1 MMTDDHGSETS
12 SAECERFDE
21 IFASIV
27 TEAEIRK
34 VIKRLL
40 KRAKAGNVA
49 AIHELLNLAIDTQ
62 RLDVP
67 ISSEE

>member
-1 MMTDDHGSETS
+1 VEY
-12 SAECERFDE
+12 ERFDE

-40 KRAKAGNVA
+40 KRSKAGNVL
-49 AIHELLNLAIDTQ
+49 AIHELLHMAIEVEHMD
-62 RLDVP
+62 RP
-67 ISSEE
+67 IPSKG